1 MLYKVQD
8 LGIFISKDKYLEN
21 KSMNDSQIAIVPTI
35 DPSNQLQASE
45 ELIYYKVCAVS
56 EIHEGSAKAV
66 YVNKHHLALFRK
78 DGQFS
83 AVDNR
88 CPHMGY
94 PLTKGSVK
102 DGILVCHWH
111 HWQFDLKTGACFV
124 GGGDDVQAFPVEVR
138 NDEVF
143 VGIAPGYD
151 EIFRQRLK
159 ERGQRILAQGL
170 KDGSSFLIA
179 KAVVALKAN
188 GLSPQEIVHQGL
200 LYGATKT
207 REGWSSGV
215 TILTI
220 AANMWNEVDSADHN
234 LFLVQGL
241 AQIANKTAGRSSRRR
256 QFPFP
261 GHELT
266 DLAILKRWFRRFI
279 VQRDTA
285 AAERILMTLHDRGF
299 GKEVIGDFIFTA
311 ATDSYF
317 TGDGH
322 ALDFANKTIEAL
334 DFIQWK
340 DALEILR
347 PIAVDLVS
355 RDRHEETAQWADSV
369 PLLENVFSRLDE
381 IWKDNQ
387 SQKAELNIAEFS
399 RFLLKDDV
407 AEIIQGIEDK
417 LREGVPPTQICR
429 ALTYAG
435 AIRTVRFH
443 LKNEGD
449 WHDVANLYS
458 YAHALYRA
466 FHIAP
471 SKELLRGIFHGAA
484 FCTLIRWLN
493 MPPARVPNPEEILKE
508 EFKGPEIMLARFQ
521 ELADFQKVYE
531 AELLV
536 NQYLAEHHDEG
547 TLRRT
552 LVHITV
558 RENAELHM
566 FQVLEAAFA
575 HYDLTKDPEEK
586 RIHLLA
592 ATRYITAQKVMK
604 GILWST
610 ENAERLQRG
619 ESLSEREDN

>member
-1 MLYKVQD
+1 
-8 LGIFISKDKYLEN
+8 
-21 KSMNDSQIAIVPTI
+21 
-35 DPSNQLQASE
+35 
-45 ELIYYKVCAVS
+45 
-56 EIHEGSAKAV
+56 
-66 YVNKHHLALFRK
+66 
-78 DGQFS
+78 
-83 AVDNR
+83 VDNR

-124 GGGDDVQAFPVEVR
+124 AGGDDVATFPVEVR
-138 NDEVF
+138 DGDVF
-143 VGIAPGYD
+143 VGLPANYD
-151 EIFRQRLK
+151 ETFRQRLIDG
-159 ERGQRILAQGL
+159 GQRTLAQGL

-207 REGWSSGV
+207 WEGWSSGL

-220 AANMWNEVDSADHN
+220 AANMWDEVDSADHN

-241 AQIANKTAGRSSRRR
+241 GQIANKTSGRSSRRK
-256 QFPFP
+256 QYPFP
-261 GHELT
+261 GDEVADRET
-266 DLAILKRWFRRFI
+266 LKRWFRRFI
-279 VQRDTA
+279 EQRDTD
-285 AAERILMTLHDRGF
+285 AAERVLMTLHDRGF
-299 GKEVIGDFIFTA
+299 GKEVIGDFLFTA

-317 TGDGH
+317 VGDGH
-322 ALDFANKTIEAL
+322 ALDFANKTLEAL
-334 DFIQWK
+334 DFIEWK

-347 PIAVDLVS
+347 PIVVDLVA
-355 RDRHEETAQWADSV
+355 RVRHEETAQWAESV
-369 PLLENVFSRLDE
+369 PLLEDVFSRLDE
-381 IWKDNQ
+381 IWKQNQ
-387 SQKAELNIAEFS
+387 VRKTELNIAEYAQ
-399 RFLLKDDV
+399 FLLTDDLKKIV
-407 AEIIQGIEDK
+407 QDLEQK
-417 LREGVPPTQICR
+417 LRQGVAPAQICR

-435 AIRTVRFH
+435 AIRTARFH

-449 WHDVANLYS
+449 WHAIANLYS
-458 YAHALYRA
+458 YGHALYRA
-466 FHIAP
+466 FQIAP
-471 SKELLRGIFHGAA
+471 SQELLRGIFHGAV
-484 FCTLIRWLN
+484 FCQLMRWLN
-493 MPPARVPNPEEILKE
+493 MPPAGIPGINDVLKE
-508 EFKGPEIMLARFQ
+508 ELKEPEAMLARLQ

-536 NQYLAEHHDEG
+536 NRYLAEEHEVKA
-547 TLRRT
+547 LRRS
-552 LVHITV
+552 LAHITV

-575 HYDLTKDPEEK
+575 HCDLTADAEER

-610 ENAERLQRG
+610 ENAERLYRG
-619 ESLSEREDN
+619 EFLSEREDNN

>member
-1 MLYKVQD
+1 MNR
-8 LGIFISKDKYLEN
+8 SKTA
-21 KSMNDSQIAIVPTI
+21 IAK
-35 DPSNQLQASE
+35 PSASNSE
-45 ELIYYKVCAVS
+45 ELVFHKICKADAIPEGGAHAVNF
-56 EIHEGSAKAV
+56 E
-66 YVNKHHLALFRK
+66 KHHLALFRK
-78 DGQFS
+78 DGKFS

-94 PLTKGSVK
+94 PLTKGTVK

-111 HWQFDLKTGACFV
+111 HWQFDLQTGACFV
-124 GGGDDVQAFPVEVR
+124 GGGDDVQTFPVEVR
-138 NDEVF
+138 DGNVF
-143 VGIAPGYD
+143 VGIAANYN
-151 EIFRQRLK
+151 ETFRQRLK
-159 ERGQRILAQGL
+159 ERGQKILAQGL

-179 KAVVALKAN
+179 KAVVALKAI
-188 GLSPQEIVHQGL
+188 GISPQEIVHQGL
-200 LYGATKT
+200 FYGATKT
-207 REGWSSGV
+207 RDGWSSGV

-241 AQIANKTAGRSSRRR
+241 SQIANKTAGRSSRRR
-256 QFPFP
+256 QYPFP

-266 DLAILKRWFRRFI
+266 DLKTLKRWFRKFI
-279 VQRDTA
+279 QQRDTD

-299 GKEVIGDFIFTA
+299 DKKVIGDFLFTA

-334 DFIQWK
+334 DFIEWK

-355 RDRHEETAQWADSV
+355 RERHEETDEWAEAV
-369 PLLENVFSRLDE
+369 PVLEDVFSRLDE
-381 IWKDNQ
+381 IWKENQ
-387 SQKAELNIAEFS
+387 SRKAELNISEYAQ
-399 RFLLKDDV
+399 FLLKDDMR
-407 AEIIQGIEDK
+407 EIVRDLEKK
-417 LREGVPPTQICR
+417 LRAGVAPAQICR

-435 AIRTVRFH
+435 AIRTARFH

-449 WHDVANLYS
+449 WHDIANLYS
-458 YAHALYRA
+458 YGHALYRA

-471 SKELLRGIFHGAA
+471 GKELLRGIFHGAV
-484 FCTLIRWLN
+484 FCTLMRWLN
-493 MPPARVPNPEEILKE
+493 IPPARVPKVDEVLEEK
-508 EFKGPEIMLARFQ
+508 FAGPEAMLTRFQ
-521 ELADFQKVYE
+521 ELADFQKVFE

-536 NQYLAEHHDEG
+536 NRYLAEHHDEKALRQ
-547 TLRRT
+547 TLA
-552 LVHITV
+552 HITV

-566 FQVLEAAFA
+566 FQILEAAYA
-575 HYDLTKDPEEK
+575 HCDLTKDPEEK

-592 ATRYITAQKVMK
+592 ATRYITAQKIMK
-604 GILWST
+604 NILWST

-619 ESLSEREDN
+619 ESLSEREDNN